1 MTSTIT
7 CERQHRGTGA
17 TVRSALLKLTAA
29 LIVSALFP
37 AVAQTLPQLE
47 YRHDD
52 AKQAVKQTAKAAR
65 RALDDYQDALESQ
78 ANAKD
83 DLQDLKADRA
93 RLQAKAAKNGPADR
107 YADNLRK
114 LDERIALAEAKC
126 ELKARHAQI
135 LKEHADAIKALAD
148 QAAAAQ
154 ADTAKKLADAASANP
169 ELAAN
174 KAVEDAKTARRNAER
189 QLDDAADAAKDIAK
203 KLVKATDRL
212 QDLEDDLKDAVVP
225 VATLKAKLN
234 KADNPQ
240 DKADLEADL
249 KKAEAKL
256 QDLTAKRDTV
266 KNALAEIAKANADA
280 QKAAAN
286 AQNDYQ
292 NANQKLADAQK
303 ALADLQQRLKDEKAA
318 AKKEAP
324 AFLAAAE
331 KARQEKIDKLTA
343 ATKAKLT
350 AADQAAADQ
359 TAKRLVAKTTKPEA
373 KPEPKPA
380 PAAKPELKPALAAK
394 PELKPEAKPAPLAE
408 PTKTTTATAEPAPQ
422 PPVTMAW
429 IPAAE
434 RELPALQGGQRLTV
448 PDASPAHIADEAAVL
463 PQFDVAMVSGD
474 KTVVENLPIWKDWAA
489 FIVFNK
495 VTAKQVNEFHGQLL
509 KVLREEGYVF
519 AQVTFPTRI
528 WSTGIFL
535 AKVDLGVLGDI
546 TVRNQKH
553 YSATQIAKA
562 LRNDEGRFNYTK
574 IHSDLFDLNVKP
586 DLKLNTQLSTAM
598 INGRRVINADIEVDD
613 SLPIHGAIEINN
625 SASKSSD
632 SDWRIRTTL
641 QHLNITKNND
651 SLTIDYLT
659 GGDVADDLN
668 SFSASYFLPI
678 DDKNHFSAFAGW
690 NSSNADDILPE
701 ISVRGRGFFGGFAW
715 THTLYENV
723 KERIELSLGWYY
735 QKYESYQD
743 LVGTRFDNGDYTVS
757 MPTVTLGYSSK
768 VYDKYYGRNFASI
781 TLRQSLAGKFG
792 ASSRSDFIATDG
804 SESTD
809 GDFLIAQL
817 QVARFQRLFAGADQP
832 GRWTLYAKG
841 SVQLADDKVPTI
853 LRDYLGGMN
862 SVRGYEE
869 SEIGGDN
876 SIVGSIELRTPLLEN
891 FIPGLKSDD
900 PQFYEK
906 YPQHWSQHR
915 LQFVAFTDFGY
926 VSEKKREVADDDQ
939 ELWSV
944 GAGIRLGLTKYAQ
957 MSLDYGY
964 PIIEASDDTPSSGR
978 LHVSLQMQF

>member
-7 CERQHRGTGA
+7 RERKRRGTGA

-37 AVAQTLPQLE
+37 TMAQTLPQLE

-52 AKQAVKQTAKAAR
+52 ARQAVKQTAKAAK
-65 RALDDYQDALESQ
+65 RALNDYQDALERQ
-78 ANAKD
+78 ASAKE

-93 RLQAKAAKNGPADR
+93 KLQAKAAKNGPDKR
-107 YADNLRK
+107 YDDDLRK
-114 LDERIALAEAKC
+114 LDERIALAEAQC

-135 LKEHADAIKALAD
+135 LKEHADALKALAD
-148 QAAAAQ
+148 QAAANQ
-154 ADTAKKLADAASANP
+154 ATAARKLADATAANP
-169 ELAAN
+169 ENAAR
-174 KAVEDAKTARRNAER
+174 KAVEDAKTARRDAER
-189 QLDDAADAAKDIAK
+189 QLDDATDTAKDIAR
-203 KLVKATDRL
+203 KLDKANDRL
-212 QDLEDDLKDAVVP
+212 QDLEADLKDAAIP

-240 DKADLEADL
+240 DKADLQADL
-249 KKAEAKL
+249 KKADAKL

-266 KNALAEIAKANADA
+266 KNALAEITKANADA
-280 QKAAAN
+280 QKAAAT
-286 AQNDYQ
+286 AKDAYQ
-292 NANQKLADAQK
+292 TANQKLADAQK

-331 KARQEKIDKLTA
+331 KARQEKIDKLITA
-343 ATKAKLT
+343 TTAKLT
-350 AADQAAADQ
+350 AADQAAADK
-359 TAKRLVAKTTKPEA
+359 TAKQLAAA
-373 KPEPKPA
+373 KPAAVAQAAVKPA
-380 PAAKPELKPALAAK
+380 AVAQPAAKPEGKPAA
-394 PELKPEAKPAPLAE
+394 KPEAKPAAKPA
-408 PTKTTTATAEPAPQ
+408 PVAAEPAPQ

-448 PDASPAHIADEAAVL
+448 PDATPAHIADEAAVL

-474 KTVVENLPIWKDWAA
+474 KNVVENLPIWKDWAA

-792 ASSRSDFIATDG
+792 ASSRSAFIATDG

-817 QVARFQRLFAGADQP
+817 QAARFQRLFHGADQP

-876 SIVGSIELRTPLLEN
+876 SFVGSLELRTPLLEN

-964 PIIEASDDTPSSGR
+964 PIIEASEDTPSSGR